1 VTLKTIVEM
10 ERHLPSQ
17 VETFEQ
23 IAVLYHPKV
32 EATEPVAREICTWL
46 QSQGRTA
53 WRALTWDEESVR
65 PRLADC
71 DLVIVLGG
79 DGSILRTSR
88 MAAKC
93 AIPLL
98 GINMGRLGFL
108 SEASPADW
116 REKLLAV
123 FSGDYWIESRMML
136 RAAAWRGDQQLCEHL
151 ALNDVVIS
159 RGTLARVVRLKTE
172 IDGERLTTY
181 IADGLIVST
190 PTGSTAYALAVGGP
204 ILPPALRNILVIPIA
219 PHLTLDRA
227 IVLSEGALVKVEVG
241 TDYEALLTIDGQSAI
256 DLRDGDRIEVST
268 SDLASHF
275 IRTGKRNYF
284 YHMLLDR
291 LEPKNIDDQ
300 I

>member
-1 VTLKTIVEM
+1 M
-10 ERHLPSQ
+10 PSQ
-17 VETFEQ
+17 AGVFEH
-23 IAVLYHPKV
+23 IAVLYHPKI
-32 EATEPVAREICTWL
+32 EATEPVAEEICAWL
-46 QSQGRTA
+46 QGQGLTA

-88 MAAKC
+88 MAANC
-93 AIPLL
+93 ATPLL

-108 SEASPADW
+108 SEASPDNW
-116 REKLLAV
+116 REKLPAI

-136 RAAAWRGDQQLCEHL
+136 KAAAWRGDQQLCEHL

-159 RGTLARVVRLKTE
+159 RGTLARVVRLRTE

-204 ILPPALRNILVIPIA
+204 VLPPALRNILVIPIA

-227 IVLSEGALVKVEVG
+227 IVLSEGALVKVNVG
-241 TDYEALLTIDGQSAI
+241 TDYDAILTVDGQYAV
-256 DLRDGDRIEVST
+256 DLVDGDRIEVST
-268 SDLASHF
+268 SDLSSHF
-275 IRTGKRNYF
+275 VRTGKRNYF

-291 LEPKNIDDQ
+291 LEPRQIDDK

>member
-1 VTLKTIVEM
+1 VE
-10 ERHLPSQ
+10 
-17 VETFEQ
+17 VFEH
-23 IAVLYHPKV
+23 IAVLYHPKIK
-32 EATEPVAREICTWL
+32 ATEPVAEEICAWL
-46 QSQGRTA
+46 KSQGCRT
-53 WRALTWDEESVR
+53 WRALTWDEENVR

-88 MAAKC
+88 MAAC
-93 AIPLL
+93 RAIPIL
-98 GINMGRLGFL
+98 GVNMGRLGFL
-108 SEASPADW
+108 SEAGPDDW
-116 REKLLAV
+116 REKLPAIL
-123 FSGDYWIESRMML
+123 SGDYWIEPRMML
-136 RAAAWRGDQQLCEHL
+136 KAVAWRGDKRLCEHL

-159 RGTLARVVRLKTE
+159 RGTLARVVRLRTE

-227 IVLSEGALVKVEVG
+227 VVLSEGALVKVNVG
-241 TDYEALLTIDGQSAI
+241 TDYEALLTVDGQSAV
-256 DLRDGDRIEVST
+256 DLQDGDRIEVST
-268 SDLASHF
+268 SDLSSRF
-275 IRTGKRNYF
+275 IRTGKQNYF
-284 YHMLLDR
+284 YHMLLER
-291 LEPKNIDDQ
+291 LEPKQIDDK